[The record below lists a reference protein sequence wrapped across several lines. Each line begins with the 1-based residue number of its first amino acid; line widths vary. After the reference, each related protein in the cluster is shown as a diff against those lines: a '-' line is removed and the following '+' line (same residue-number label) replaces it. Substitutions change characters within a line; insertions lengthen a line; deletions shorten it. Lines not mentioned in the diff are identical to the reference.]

1 MENRWFHKI
10 HSDII
15 WPLWENIIILVIE
28 KILNILFS
36 FTFQVRPFWNINW
49 KNAIQVC
56 LVQFRDFFCKFE
68 HPTKL
73 SFIHSLLHL
82 VQQKFLPQIGLFF
95 LSVAIVN
102 SLIFQGTFNLQM
114 EKVPSK
120 FLSFFFLLK
129 TFGHRE
135 LRKNCENGIG
145 EKIRGRIAHYNEW
158 QDE

>member
-1 MENRWFHKI
+1 MQSW
-10 HSDII
+10 
-15 WPLWENIIILVIE
+15 NICEHIFTKNQDFREILG
-28 KILNILFS
+28 KSLNFS
-36 FTFQVRPFWNINW
+36 FL
-49 KNAIQVC
+49 VC
-56 LVQFRDFFCKFE
+56 RNFNVTKKYLEIFFCKFE

-120 FLSFFFLLK
+120 FSPFFVLFTLIFFKQTDYSDIWYSCNKINTTWIQIGKKCWDLE
-129 TFGHRE
+129 TR
-135 LRKNCENGIG
+135 RKS
-145 EKIRGRIAHYNEW
+145 
-158 QDE
+158 

>member
-1 MENRWFHKI
+1 MVICYQNC
-10 HSDII
+10 SGL
-15 WPLWENIIILVIE
+15 LWENIIILVIE
-28 KILNILFS
+28 KILNTLFS

-120 FLSFFFLLK
+120 FSPFLYYSHSFFSNK
-129 TFGHRE
+129 QTIQISGTAV
-135 LRKNCENGIG
+135 
-145 EKIRGRIAHYNEW
+145 IR
-158 QDE
+158 